1 MGEVRG
7 EVMEVVVMIEVVMKV
22 DEVAVV
28 VVVMVVAEEVVVR
41 GTAWLEPADFGGL

>member
-22 DEVAVV
+22 AEGVV
-28 VVVMVVAEEVVVR
+28 VVVMVVAEEVVVL